1 MKKKII
7 VQLNRIN
14 IKPLLYIIFCE
25 NLLDA
30 YFTLS
35 WINAGVATEANPIM
49 SYLLSLGTHW
59 FLAGKIGAIFL
70 ACGILLYC
78 RQIRSAKIVAIVS
91 CFIYLAIIIFHI
103 WGAYDLG
110 LPLF

>member
-1 MKKKII
+1 MKKKITAFI
-7 VQLNRIN
+7 DTVD
-14 IKPLLYIIFCE
+14 IKPLLCVIFFE

-35 WINAGVATEANPIM
+35 WIDAGVATEANPLM
-49 SYLLSLGTHW
+49 AYLLSLGVSW
-59 FLAGKIGAIFL
+59 FLAGKIGAIAL

-78 RQIRSAKIVAIVS
+78 SQIRSAKIVAFIS
-91 CFIYLAIIIFHI
+91 CLIYLAIIIFHV